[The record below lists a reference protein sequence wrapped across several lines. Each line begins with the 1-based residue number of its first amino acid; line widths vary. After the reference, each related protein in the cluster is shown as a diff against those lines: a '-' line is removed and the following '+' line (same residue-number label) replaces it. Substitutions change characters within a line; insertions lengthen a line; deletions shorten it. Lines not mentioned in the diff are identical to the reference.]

1 LPGSPFLGNRL
12 GPKCVGH
19 IEATIS
25 EVKPLIEALGAT
37 TNNDN
42 LFAAQGIYT
51 VGEFSAIHESALSK
65 LFELDTQ
72 G

>member
-1 LPGSPFLGNRL
+1 
-12 GPKCVGH
+12 
-19 IEATIS
+19 
-25 EVKPLIEALGAT
+25 LIEALGAT